1 MSEETQEVS
10 ELAETPA
17 PEQAATAAPESEN
30 ITPEEKSAELSKVF
44 SQEEVDALIGKR
56 LAREQRKWER
66 QQQALKVQQPAMSA
80 ELPTAA

>member
-30 ITPEEKSAELSKVF
+30 ITPEEKSTELVCRCTG
-44 SQEEVDALIGKR
+44 DAQG
-56 LAREQRKWER
+56 
-66 QQQALKVQQPAMSA
+66 
-80 ELPTAA
+80 

>member
-44 SQEEVDALIGKR
+44 SQLPFTSLLNVFCQLSYAYCFFAICPL
-56 LAREQRKWER
+56 LM
-66 QQQALKVQQPAMSA
+66 AM
-80 ELPTAA
+80 

>member
-30 ITPEEKSAELSKVF
+30 ITPGRKV
-44 SQEEVDALIGKR
+44 SRII
-56 LAREQRKWER
+56 
-66 QQQALKVQQPAMSA
+66 
-80 ELPTAA
+80 